1 VRSGEASPE
10 KNHLY
15 MGFGKIFLS
24 SILDDDEF
32 RVVVVETPKVEVDIP
47 RDKLLSFIKLAEELG
62 WEKSKLKRYVNA
74 ALRLRKLEREAGK
87 SYISLLRDYNR
98 LSSEEVKLRYTIEQ
112 LMEKRKRIEED
123 LNLYLEQHK
132 LTLELVGKI
141 AKLADALRERGL
153 SLDDLEKAMNVIESF
168 KNMNYNP
175 QEILAALQVQRDLKS
190 QINNLK
196 NELEDVKR
204 EIEQLHQQKQKI
216 LGEIEEVHGISG
228 ELEELREFKSR
239 LEEEVQETERRVNE
253 TKAKLEEVNAELEQR
268 IGQKTTLE
276 ELDELIR
283 QLQSDVERLK
293 FEKERLNEELSELLG
308 ARGEIEEIRKR
319 IDEERKRLEELEKDV
334 SSRETYLEI
343 LEGELSAA
351 YTMLKLFTDPQGV
364 EAEDLETL
372 VDQLQKI
379 LKIKRGELSALK
391 PLEPHLLNR
400 VRESI
405 ISFIFPYVRN
415 EFVPKKVFDQLEKEV
430 KRLSEKKAA
439 LEEELSSL
447 RRTLEARKEA
457 PKPAVK
463 ESYIEAFTAD
473 GKPVELKNLDKGRRV
488 RIICP
493 SCRNSAITNIPPKD
507 ELEELASNNCKLV
520 FTCGKCGK
528 SFDVPIQILLKKME
542 G

>member
-1 VRSGEASPE
+1 
-10 KNHLY
+10 
-15 MGFGKIFLS
+15 M
-24 SILDDDEF
+24 DDDEF
-32 RVVVVETPKVEVDIP
+32 RVVVVETPKVGVDIP
-47 RDKLLSFIKLAEELG
+47 REKLLSFIKLAEELG
-62 WEKSKLKRYVNA
+62 WDKSKVKRYVNA

-87 SYISLLRDYNR
+87 SYLSLLRDYNR
-98 LSSEEVKLRYTIEQ
+98 LSSEEVKLRYSIEQ

-153 SLDDLEKAMNVIESF
+153 NLDDLEKAMNVVESF
-168 KNMNYNP
+168 KSTGYDV
-175 QEILAALQVQRDLKS
+175 QEIISGLQEQRNLRSEID
-190 QINNLK
+190 NLK
-196 NELEDVKR
+196 NELEEAKR
-204 EIEQLHQQKQKI
+204 EIQQLQERKRKI
-216 LGEIEEVHGISG
+216 LEELEEIHGIAG
-228 ELEELREFKSR
+228 ELEELKRFKSE
-239 LEEEVQETERRVNE
+239 LEEKIRETEKRVE
-253 TKAKLEEVNAELEQR
+253 EAKAKLEEVNAELEERVGQR
-268 IGQKTTLE
+268 TSLE
-276 ELDELIR
+276 ELNDLIKELK
-283 QLQSDVERLK
+283 SDVERLR
-293 FEKERLNEELSELLG
+293 FEKERLSEELSELLG
-308 ARGEIEEIRKR
+308 IRGNIEEIRQR
-319 IDEERKRLEELEKDV
+319 IEEERRRLEELEKDV

-351 YTMLKLFTDPQGV
+351 YTVLKLFTDPQGV

-400 VRESI
+400 VRESM
-405 ISFIFPYVRN
+405 ISLILPYVRN

-439 LEEELSSL
+439 LEEELASL
-447 RRTLEARKEA
+447 RRALEAKKEEA
-457 PKPAVK
+457 PAPPPR

-473 GKPVELKNLDKGRRV
+473 GKPVELKNLEKGRKV

-493 SCRNSAITNIPPKD
+493 SCRNSAVTSIPPKE